1 MGLDYPLPP
10 ARELTARDA
19 CGSAG
24 SLLCNELRNGTIVTE
39 VSRRLLEREMLAA
52 APPRQRVVIDECT
65 RHPPGPLRYRV
76 FYG

>member
-1 MGLDYPLPP
+1 MGLDRPLPP

-24 SLLCNELRNGTIVTE
+24 SLLRNGTIVTE

-76 FYG
+76 FC